1 MVLSEKTYE
10 GSCQC
15 GKVRYRAAGPLGKIT
30 TCHCTDCQKSHAAAF
45 ATYVALPRPRFS
57 FARGEA
63 ELQTH
68 RAETGTKRAFCKTC
82 GSTLF
87 SYTDDDPEMVY
98 ITAGTFDTRVDQKV
112 DYHIFVRSKVSWFD
126 IQDGK
131 PQHQAYPEVKS

>member
-10 GSCQC
+10 GSCLC
-15 GKVRYRAAGPLGKIT
+15 GKDRYRAAGPLGKIT
-30 TCHCTDCQKSHAAAF
+30 SCHCTDCQKSHAAAF

-57 FARGEA
+57 FARGEG

-112 DYHIFVRSKVSWFD
+112 DYHIFVRSKASWFD

-131 PQHQAYPEVKS
+131 PQHAAYPEVKS